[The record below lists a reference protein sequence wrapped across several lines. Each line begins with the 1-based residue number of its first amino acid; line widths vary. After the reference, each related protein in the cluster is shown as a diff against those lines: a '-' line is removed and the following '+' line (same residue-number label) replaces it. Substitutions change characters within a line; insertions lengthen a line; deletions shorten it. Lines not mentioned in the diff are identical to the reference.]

1 MKRLCVLLLVLCMAL
16 GLCACGDAVEPPA
29 LESAGQEPKV
39 TVEMPPEAPAAEIAV
54 PEEPAPEES
63 AIVPV
68 LAPAPDYSAWWGG
81 KWYGWA
87 VFTQARGR
95 FRDQQDDSWDVVAQ
109 IDVDGSEGSIRIFDI
124 TSPDEPE
131 LSADVRFTQGLT
143 EHGKMICRYGSFIDI
158 AYGSNTWSCDPGEG
172 PESRL
177 EHTISFSFTYSD
189 AENSEDSVLVY
200 YILRPWGM
208 LWDDVREADTTGML
222 YGDMMPQRYEDW
234 YLPQLGS

>member
-1 MKRLCVLLLVLCMAL
+1 MKRLVVLLVLCL
-16 GLCACGDAVEPPA
+16 VFGLCACGSAAEPPA
-29 LESAGQEPKV
+29 RESAVAEPSV
-39 TVEMPPEAPAAEIAV
+39 TVEFPAESPV
-54 PEEPAPEES
+54 PESEKCES
-63 AIVPV
+63 CASQN
-68 LAPAPDYSAWWGG
+68 ARGG

-95 FRDQQDDSWDVVAQ
+95 FLPQQDTSWDVVAQ
-109 IDVDGSEGSIRIFDI
+109 IDVDGSEGSIQIFDI

-131 LSADVRFTQGLT
+131 LTADVRFTQGLT

-208 LWDDVREADTTGML
+208 RWDDVREADTGDML
-222 YGDMMPQRYEDW
+222 YEDMMPQHYEDW
-234 YLPQLGS
+234 YLPQLD

>member
-1 MKRLCVLLLVLCMAL
+1 MKRLFVLLLILCMGL

-29 LESAGQEPKV
+29 GETAEPEPTV
-39 TVEMPPEAPAAEIAV
+39 TVEMPADAPEAEDPV
-54 PEEPAPEES
+54 PDDSAITPVLEPAR
-63 AIVPV
+63 
-68 LAPAPDYSAWWGG
+68 DYSAWWGG

-87 VFTQARGR
+87 VFTQAKGR
-95 FRDQQDDSWDVVAQ
+95 FQEQQDDSWDVVAQ

-124 TSPDEPE
+124 TSQDEPE
-131 LSADVRFTQGLT
+131 LSADVRFAQGLT

-177 EHTISFSFTYSD
+177 EHTITLSFTYAD
-189 AENSEDSVLVY
+189 VENSEDSVVVY

-208 LWDDVREADTTGML
+208 LWDDVREADTSGML
-222 YGDMMPQRYEDW
+222 YEDMMPQHYEDW
-234 YLPQLGS
+234 YLPQLG